1 MRSCHTHFSAAALK
15 TVAAPEITAEPEIPC
30 PPGLL
35 QQARALNPVLESF
48 LCKRSLNPPT
58 RGHIEISK
66 KKLPSIS
73 DQGPDQEGESEAQVS
88 SAGKQGAIDRKRRDD
103 EMRRWVERQEAVR
116 VRQAKRLET
125 GYI

>member
-1 MRSCHTHFSAAALK
+1 M
-15 TVAAPEITAEPEIPC
+15 
-30 PPGLL
+30 
-35 QQARALNPVLESF
+35 
-48 LCKRSLNPPT
+48 
-58 RGHIEISK
+58 SK

-88 SAGKQGAIDRKRRDD
+88 NAGKQSAIDRKRRDD

-125 GYI
+125 GYM